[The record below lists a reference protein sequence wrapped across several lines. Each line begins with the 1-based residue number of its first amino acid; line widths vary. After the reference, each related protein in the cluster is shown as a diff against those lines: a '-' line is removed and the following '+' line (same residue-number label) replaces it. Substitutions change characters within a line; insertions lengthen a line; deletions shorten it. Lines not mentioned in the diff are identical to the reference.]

1 MFICCASS
9 ALAFLG
15 VKICTVILSLVF
27 VCLFVTDKHAFLTVY
42 LHISDVN
49 KTKFLR
55 TRPKEQDQDRCLQN
69 NDQDQ
74 DHRK

>member
-1 MFICCASS
+1 M
-9 ALAFLG
+9 
-15 VKICTVILSLVF
+15 
-27 VCLFVTDKHAFLTVY
+27 FVTDKHAFLTVY
-42 LHISDVN
+42 RHISDVN

-55 TRPKEQDQDRCLQN
+55 TRPKEQDQDHSLQN